1 MADSKS
7 ISELTIAEQT
17 TANDLFETALANG
30 QLGYLSRKVTLAEL
44 ANFIVNSNQY
54 SSALNTNSKVITGAI
69 NEVLSLASGGTEL
82 TATLTA
88 GQTSVTFNNVAILIT
103 STFDFYTD
111 TWGVNPTAVTVS
123 TGTLVLT
130 FEAQVSDVSVKVVV
144 K

>member
-54 SSALNTNSKVITGAI
+54 TNALNTTSKVITGAI
-69 NEVLSLASGGTEL
+69 NEVLASAGGGTEL

-88 GQTSVTFNNVAILIT
+88 GQTSVTFNNVAILTT

-130 FEAQVSDVSVKVVV
+130 FEAQASDVSVKVVI